1 MSRPRGTA
9 LGKALGK
16 ASRRGRAMNGTVGIT
31 APKNLTINHVLL
43 PGGWEILGSFHGFPN
58 MLFRETPDISA
69 FAARV
74 SVRKTT

>member
-1 MSRPRGTA
+1 
-9 LGKALGK
+9 
-16 ASRRGRAMNGTVGIT
+16 MNGTVGIT
-31 APKNLTINHVLL
+31 APKNLTISHVLL

-58 MLFRETPDISA
+58 MLFRESPDVSA